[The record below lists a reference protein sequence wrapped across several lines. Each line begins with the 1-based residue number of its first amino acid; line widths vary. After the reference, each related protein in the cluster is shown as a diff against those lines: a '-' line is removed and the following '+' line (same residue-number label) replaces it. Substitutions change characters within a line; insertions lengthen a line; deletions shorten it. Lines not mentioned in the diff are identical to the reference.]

1 MLNTH
6 YIKIKIDYINIVW
19 HYKREINVKKGW
31 KDETFKEIKSEYRF
45 FTVNIL
51 Y

>member
-19 HYKREINVKKGW
+19 YYKREINVKRGGRMKHL
-31 KDETFKEIKSEYRF
+31 KRLSLSIV

>member
-19 HYKREINVKKGW
+19 YYKREIKGW

-45 FTVNIL
+45 
-51 Y
+51 YC